1 MSISIASSFASAYN
15 EPVQAQSLFPD
26 YIRDSSLE
34 IVRLIRLYY
43 EYLNSEGQASQEIA
57 RMIENHDIDAM
68 SDKYLS
74 AIQLQIAK
82 SVPESIAMDKR
93 RLYKIIAQ
101 YYKQRGSDHSVQ
113 SFFKIFFNEF
123 VSIFYPSSRLF
134 DTSGDKSK
142 SSDDYVLQ
150 DGVYWQKYSYEIKT
164 ENNPS
169 VWKEAFLKFVHPAG
183 LRLFLAVLV
192 IMYADNTW
200 EGPLSEYIND
210 HENLNQ
216 DEYWENLKL
225 EAIIYKYNSK
235 FQPNIYYEI
244 DYLFKVIY
252 DSNYHYQTNTYDIDT
267 VSNADLFASML
278 IILFELILVP
288 ESQTSLFR
296 SAYQSWLK
304 TLDTAML
311 QEGYIDY
318 TEETASA
325 PYNPVNDARFEAL
338 APYIQKTD
346 PNYIDSFFTEDGSLS
361 SDWDESYYSE
371 DENQLQFPLKNGY
384 VPDILVNEV

>member
-1 MSISIASSFASAYN
+1 MSISIASSSASSYN

-26 YIRDSSLE
+26 YIRESGLE

-57 RMIENHDIDAM
+57 LLIENHDIDAM

-101 YYKQRGSDHSVQ
+101 YYKERGSDHSVQ
-113 SFFKIFFNEF
+113 SFFRIFFNEF

-134 DTSGDKSK
+134 NTSGDKSK

-150 DGVYWQKYSYEIKT
+150 DGIYWQQYSYEIKT
-164 ENNPS
+164 ENDPT
-169 VWKEAFLKFVHPAG
+169 VWKEAFLKFTHPAG

-200 EGPLSEYIND
+200 EGPISDYINNSS
-210 HENLNQ
+210 ELNP

-225 EAIIYKYNSK
+225 EAILYQYNSK

-252 DSNYHYQTNTYDIDT
+252 DSNYHYLTNTYSISG
-267 VSNADLFASML
+267 VSNTDLFAAML
-278 IILFELILVP
+278 TVLIELILVP
-288 ESQTSLFR
+288 ENQTSLFR

-304 TLDTAML
+304 SLDTATL
-311 QEGYIDY
+311 AEGYIDY
-318 TEETASA
+318 TEANASA
-325 PYNPVNDARFEAL
+325 PYEPVNDARFEAL
-338 APYIQKTD
+338 ASYIQATD
-346 PNYIDSFFTEDGSLS
+346 LNYIDSYVL
-361 SDWDESYYSE
+361 DESTVISGWSASYYSE
-371 DENQLQFPLKNGY
+371 DENELEFPLKNGY
-384 VPDILVNEV
+384 IPDIL